1 MTQAAQ
7 VVRTEQRGKARW
19 IVLDRP
25 EVRNALSAELIHQA
39 KEALQAAVDDPAVR
53 SVVITGAGSAF
64 SAGADLNEMKASRS
78 ATFQENVD
86 NAMHTSSLFYDI
98 TRSPK
103 PVVARIQGPAR
114 AGAVGIICACDVTIA
129 VRGISFAFTE
139 SRLGIAPAMISP
151 FVIRRIGAARAQR
164 LFLTGETFS
173 AEDAERFGLVD
184 RLVDAEQLDE
194 TVEAVCREFE
204 RCGPQALGC
213 VKEIVAHVLEDSAE
227 GNRRY
232 TAEMLA
238 RMRSGDEG
246 QEGMAAYLE
255 KRPPRWA
262 R

>member
-1 MTQAAQ
+1 MSEATK

-19 IVLDRP
+19 IVLNRP
-25 EVRNALSAELIHQA
+25 EIRNALSAELVRQA
-39 KEALQAAVDDPAVR
+39 KAELESAVADPSVR
-53 SVVITGAGSAF
+53 SIVITGEGSAF
-64 SAGADLNEMKASRS
+64 SAGADLNEMKATRN

-98 TRSPK
+98 VRAPK

-114 AGAVGIICACDVTIA
+114 AGAVGIISACDVTIA
-129 VRGISFAFTE
+129 IRGISFAFTE

-151 FVIRRIGAARAQR
+151 FVIRRVGAARAQR

-173 AEDAERFGLVD
+173 AEDAERFGLID
-184 RLVDAEQLDE
+184 RLVDAGELDA
-194 TVEAVCREFE
+194 TVEAVCRDFE
-204 RCGPQALGC
+204 RCGPQALGF
-213 VKEIVAHVLEDSAE
+213 VKEIVAHVLEDTAE